1 MSTLTEKKSKT
12 TVTEPPKYAVFLI
25 NDHYTTFDFVV
36 QVLTAVFNKSIPE
49 AVKITNDV
57 HHRGRGA
64 CGLYDKHIAETK
76 MHQANDMARQAG
88 FPLKC
93 TMEPA

>member
-36 QVLTAVFNKSIPE
+36 QVLTTIFSKSIPE
-49 AVKITNDV
+49 AVMITNDV
-57 HHRGRGA
+57 HHQGRGV
-64 CGLYDKHIAETK
+64 CGLFDKQIAETK
-76 MHQANDMARQAG
+76 VLQANAMARKSG

-93 TMEPA
+93 TLEQE

>member
-12 TVTEPPKYAVFLI
+12 TVAEPPKYVVYLI

-36 QVLTAVFNKSIPE
+36 QVLTTVFHKSIPE
-49 AVKITNDV
+49 AVTITNDV
-57 HHRGRGA
+57 HHKGRGS
-64 CGLYDKHIAETK
+64 CGTYDKQIAETK
-76 MHQANDMARQAG
+76 VNQANSMARKAG

-93 TMEPA
+93 TMETE